1 MKKLK
6 LQEMRR
12 LLFICNVLLFACTAS
27 LAQAIEKGYHGLV
40 EAGYSLVYFGSSST
54 KVNWGEINTVHGYQA
69 TPNLFVG
76 AGVGFH
82 FVPEVKDGDIG
93 GKPHWKRDTSM
104 EIPLFADFRW
114 TILNKRVTPFI
125 DLRLGHDLTNGSGM
139 YQCLNIG
146 CRFAL
151 KNNYAINAMIAL
163 DSHKLKFQQLYSVK
177 TGKYDYE
184 WNYRDVTDE
193 SQQGLVLKVGF
204 EF

>member
-1 MKKLK
+1 MSKKNVLS
-6 LQEMRR
+6 LGLF
-12 LLFICNVLLFACTAS
+12 LLFPLLAN
-27 LAQAIEKGYHGLV
+27 AQAIEKGYHGLV
-40 EAGYSLVYFGSSST
+40 EVGYSLVYFGSSST

-76 AGVGFH
+76 GGVGFH
-82 FVPEVKDGDIG
+82 FVPEFKDGDIG
-93 GKPHWKRDTSM
+93 GKPHWKRDGSM

-139 YQCLNIG
+139 YQCLTIG

-151 KNNYAINAMIAL
+151 KNNHAINAMIAL
-163 DSHKLKFQQLYSVK
+163 DSHKLKFQELYSVK

-184 WNYRDVTDE
+184 WNYKDVTDE
-193 SQQGLVLKVGF
+193 PQEGLILKVGY

>member
-1 MKKLK
+1 MKLK

-93 GKPHWKRDTSM
+93 GKPHWKRDGSM

-193 SQQGLVLKVGF
+193 SQQGLVLRVGF

>member
-6 LQEMRR
+6 IQEMKR
-12 LLFICNVLLFACTAS
+12 LLFICGVLLFACTAS

-40 EAGYSLVYFGSSST
+40 EAGYSLVYFGLSST

-82 FVPEVKDGDIG
+82 FVPVVKDGDIG
-93 GKPHWKRDTSM
+93 GKPHWKRDSSM

-151 KNNYAINAMIAL
+151 MNNYAINAMIAL
-163 DSHKLKFQQLYSVK
+163 ARPSVAMAMQRLIR
-177 TGKYDYE
+177 TSSPTA
-184 WNYRDVTDE
+184 RL
-193 SQQGLVLKVGF
+193 S
-204 EF
+204 